1 MQSKAAVRACG
12 LDMRSFVRRSG
23 PASGAG
29 RRRSIPGSAKG
40 CNPQTDLLT
49 INGEFTA
56 SLVIVRCNK
65 TNAGFLRW
73 NIRFDMSLKPDIT
86 IADRMDRPNLR
97 PLDYYLLP
105 SLDIILPRIRLAEH
119 NGLSLEAYRLECP
132 I

>member
-1 MQSKAAVRACG
+1 M
-12 LDMRSFVRRSG
+12 
-23 PASGAG
+23 
-29 RRRSIPGSAKG
+29 
-40 CNPQTDLLT
+40 
-49 INGEFTA
+49 
-56 SLVIVRCNK
+56 
-65 TNAGFLRW
+65 RW

-105 SLDIILPRIRLAEH
+105 SLDMILARIRLAEH